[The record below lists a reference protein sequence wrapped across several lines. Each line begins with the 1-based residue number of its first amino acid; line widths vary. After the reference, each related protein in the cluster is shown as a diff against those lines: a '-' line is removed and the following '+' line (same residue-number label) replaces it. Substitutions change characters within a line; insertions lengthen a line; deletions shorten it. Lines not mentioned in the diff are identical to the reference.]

1 MLQNLMLDD
10 VEHPYMLEVEL
21 LQFLD
26 VELLQLLTVE
36 LFQQLDDVEL
46 LQLQLL
52 NVELLQLLDVELPQ
66 LLEVV
71 LCLVSGGLSGIP
83 IRFNLLSET
92 GESPSQPELL
102 ILAMINTFI
111 LLLSLHLFLFSIQP
125 HL

>member
-10 VEHPYMLEVEL
+10 VEHPHLLEVEL

-46 LQLQLL
+46 LQLQ
-52 NVELLQLLDVELPQ
+52 LQLLDVELPQ

-92 GESPSQPELL
+92 GEGPSQPELL
-102 ILAMINTFI
+102 RVL
-111 LLLSLHLFLFSIQP
+111 P
-125 HL
+125 

>member
-10 VEHPYMLEVEL
+10 VEHPHLLEVEL

-46 LQLQLL
+46 LQLQL
-52 NVELLQLLDVELPQ
+52 QLLDVELPQ

-71 LCLVSGGLSGIP
+71 LCLVSGGLSVGCP
-83 IRFNLLSET
+83 IKQKDFSVFGL
-92 GESPSQPELL
+92 
-102 ILAMINTFI
+102 TFI
-111 LLLSLHLFLFSIQP
+111 LVGFCIMISKT
-125 HL
+125 

>member
-10 VEHPYMLEVEL
+10 VEHPHLLEVEL

-52 NVELLQLLDVELPQ
+52 NVELLQLLDLELHQ
-66 LLEVV
+66 QLEVV

-83 IRFNLLSET
+83 IWFNLLSET

-102 ILAMINTFI
+102 RVL
-111 LLLSLHLFLFSIQP
+111 P
-125 HL
+125 

>member
-10 VEHPYMLEVEL
+10 VEHPHLLEVEL
-21 LQFLD
+21 LQLLD

-46 LQLQLL
+46 LQLQLQLL

-92 GESPSQPELL
+92 GEGPSQPELL
-102 ILAMINTFI
+102 RV
-111 LLLSLHLFLFSIQP
+111 LLL
-125 HL
+125 